1 MGNVYSLTGNDTLVL
16 DERVIKDFTDNS
28 TIELSYQN
36 DRVGISTGK
45 DGNTVF
51 STNEQGWNA
60 TITIRVVRG
69 SADDKW
75 LNGKSIQQA
84 QDLPSFT
91 VINGAFSKRVGD
103 GFGKVT
109 YDTYTLLGGVF
120 SKYVD
125 TQENLVG
132 DTEQGTAVYQIT
144 FAQAKRSVG

>member
-1 MGNVYSLTGNDTLVL
+1 MGKTYALTGNDTLVL
-16 DERVIKDFTDNS
+16 DERVIKDLTDNS

-51 STNEQGWNA
+51 ATNEQGGNA
-60 TITIRVVRG
+60 IITIRIVRG

-91 VINGAFSKRVGD
+91 VINGAFSKRVGN
-103 GFGKVT
+103 GSGKVN

-125 TQENLVG
+125 AQENLIG
-132 DTEQGTAVYQIT
+132 DTDQGTAVYQLT
-144 FAQAKRSVG
+144 FSQVKRSIA

>member
-1 MGNVYSLTGNDTLVL
+1 MGIYSLTGNDTLVL
-16 DERVIKDFTDNS
+16 NERVIKGYTDNS
-28 TIELSYQN
+28 TIEIAFQN
-36 DRVGISTGK
+36 DRVGVSTGK

-51 STNEQGWNA
+51 ATNEQGWNA
-60 TITIRVVRG
+60 TLTLRIIRG

-75 LNGKSIQQA
+75 LNGLSVQQG

-91 VINGAFSKRVGD
+91 LFNGAFSKRVGN

-109 YDTYTLLGGVF
+109 YDTYTLLGGAF

-132 DTEQGTAVYQIT
+132 DTEQGTTVYTIT
-144 FAQAKRSVG
+144 FAQVKRSVR